1 MNAQQVGVP
10 PAEVGVESRYVL
22 PGDVASASSP
32 CRFVTVLGSCVAVCM
47 YDSAAQV
54 GGINHYLLPGSP
66 VGDESNPWRWSDA
79 AIAELLRQMLGHG
92 AALRRIRAKVF
103 GGAQISPRNTHCGF
117 RIGERNVESATA
129 LLGHHGVQV
138 VSQSVGG
145 HAGRKLVFES
155 HTGNAWIKV
164 LGQGNP

>member
-1 MNAQQVGVP
+1 MNALQTGVP
-10 PAEVGVESRYVL
+10 PASVGVESRYVL

-47 YDSAAQV
+47 YDTEAQV
-54 GGINHYLLPGSP
+54 GGLNHYLLPGQP
-66 VGDESNPWRWSDA
+66 VGDDSNPWRWSDA

-92 AALRRIRAKVF
+92 AALRRIRVKVF
-103 GGAQISPRNTHCGF
+103 GGAQISPRNTQCGF
-117 RIGERNVESATA
+117 RIGERNVESAIR
-129 LLGHHGVQV
+129 LLGQHGLQV

-155 HTGNAWIKV
+155 HTGNAWVKT
-164 LGQGNP
+164 LGQDSA